1 MNSSQPSIAE
11 KNTIQTFKHNEC
23 QPSTEIED
31 VPIRDMEELSHLDDM
46 LCMINT
52 DRTRDKQSKCEIST
66 QSCM

>member
-1 MNSSQPSIAE
+1 MKQQPTEYSGE
-11 KNTIQTFKHNEC
+11 NTIQTFKHNEC
-23 QPSTEIED
+23 QTSTEIED